1 MKKDMIKAII
11 LIIGAKFK
19 KGLAKMINKIT
30 IDNFKSINHIELELD
45 RINILIG
52 GNNSGKTSILQAI
65 QFGCSI
71 MQTINITSNIPWRKP
86 KDFTRSIEP
95 TELVYSPLKDVS
107 ALAHGGELKQG
118 DKYTIKISYK
128 DTNND
133 EYSTSI
139 KRGKNR
145 NIAATINKSELAK
158 KFVSIENPMCIFVP
172 GLAGIPYNEEFK
184 SESIV
189 RKAAAKGDANAVLRN
204 ILWLLK
210 QNTTEWNTFIEE
222 LSAIFPNISLDVNFN
237 QQIDE
242 YIDVK
247 INERTQLVDTNGNST
262 IICNT
267 LPIDAVGTGVLQA
280 IQILSYINVYHPQLL
295 ILDEP
300 DAHLHPNN
308 QRKILKMLFSL
319 AETKD
324 FQLLISTHSRHLIDI
339 AEDNAKISWI
349 KNGSIQSEDLSFL
362 KILLDLGALDRGD
375 LLKNGL
381 IKCVFLTEDST
392 DRKMLE
398 SVLESSGF
406 NLYETDIWSY
416 NGCTKVDTAL
426 VLAEFIKKHSPAT
439 KIIIHRDRDYMT
451 SEEIEVYKSRICVNN
466 NLCFIT
472 IGSDIESYYISEKH
486 IQFIFP
492 SISLEDAT
500 NMIERATKSAEEKS
514 IEKYINSRD
523 NVERML
529 CRNKGKLTYNVGKL
543 SITCRNNYSSN
554 PTYYRHG
561 KTVLKALKQ
570 IIQNEIKGKTNLIV
584 TSPFISDHTLSE
596 IAEQIWTP

>member
-1 MKKDMIKAII
+1 
-11 LIIGAKFK
+11 
-19 KGLAKMINKIT
+19 MINKIT
-30 IDNFKSINHIELELD
+30 IDNFKSINHMELELD
-45 RINILIG
+45 RVNILIG

-65 QFGCSI
+65 QFGCSTI
-71 MQTINITSNIPWRKP
+71 QTINITSNIPWRIHKP
-86 KDFTRSIEP
+86 FTRSIEP
-95 TELVYSPLKDVS
+95 SELVYSPLKDVS
-107 ALAHGGELKQG
+107 ALAHGGELRQG
-118 DKYTIKISYK
+118 EKYTIKITYQ
-128 DTNND
+128 DTND
-133 EYSTSI
+133 DIYSVSI

-145 NIAATINKSELAK
+145 NIAATINKTDLAK
-158 KFVSIENPMCIFVP
+158 RFISIENPMCVFVP

-189 RKAAAKGDANAVLRN
+189 RKAAAKGDANSVLRN

-210 QNTTEWNTFIEE
+210 QNPDEWNTFIKE
-222 LSAIFPNISLDVNFN
+222 LSTIFPNISLDVNFN
-237 QQIDE
+237 SQIDE

-247 INERTQLVDTNGNST
+247 IQENTQTIDGNGNT
-262 IICNT
+262 ISISNT

-339 AEDNAKISWI
+339 AEDDAKISWI
-349 KNGSIQSEDLSFL
+349 KNGSIQCEDLSFL

-375 LLKNGL
+375 FLKNGL

-406 NLYETDIWSY
+406 SLYETDIWSY

-426 VLAEFIKKHSPAT
+426 VLAEFIKKYSPAT
-439 KIIIHRDRDYMT
+439 KVIIHRDRDYMT
-451 SEEIEVYKSRICVNN
+451 SEEISAYKKKICVND

-472 IGSDIESYYISEKH
+472 SGSDIESYYISAEH
-486 IQFIFP
+486 IHFIFP
-492 SISLEDAT
+492 NVPIQTAE
-500 NMIERATKSAEEKS
+500 NIIERATTDRKEKS
-514 IEKYINSRD
+514 IEKYMNSRD
-523 NVERML
+523 NIERIR
-529 CRNKGKLTYNVGKL
+529 CRNEGKPTYNVGKL
-543 SITCRNNYSSN
+543 SATCHNNYSSN
-554 PTYYRHG
+554 PIYYRHG
-561 KTVLKALKQ
+561 KTVFKAIKQ
-570 IIQNEIKGKTNLIV
+570 IIQNEIKEKKSLIV
-584 TSPFISDHTLSE
+584 PSQFISDNTLSE
-596 IAEQIWTP
+596 MAKQIWTI

>member
-1 MKKDMIKAII
+1 
-11 LIIGAKFK
+11 
-19 KGLAKMINKIT
+19 MINKIT
-30 IDNFKSINHIELELD
+30 IENFKSINHIELELD

-71 MQTINITSNIPWRKP
+71 IQTINITSNIPWRIHKP
-86 KDFTRSIEP
+86 FTRSIEP
-95 TELVYSPLKDVS
+95 SELVYSPLKDVS
-107 ALAHGGELKQG
+107 ALANGGELKQG
-118 DKYTIKISYK
+118 DKYTIKISYN
-128 DTNND
+128 DTSND
-133 EYSTSI
+133 IYSVSI

-145 NIAATINKSELAK
+145 NIAATINKTDLAK
-158 KFVSIENPMCIFVP
+158 KFVSIENPMCVFVP

-210 QNTTEWNTFIEE
+210 QNYDEWNTFIEE
-222 LSAIFPNISLDVNFN
+222 LSTIFPNISLDVNFN
-237 QQIDE
+237 PQIDE
-242 YIDVK
+242 YIDVR
-247 INERTQLVDTNGNST
+247 IQERTQIIDENGKST

-319 AETKD
+319 AEIKD

-339 AEDNAKISWI
+339 AEDNAKITWI
-349 KNGSIQSEDLSFL
+349 KNGSIQAEDLSFL

-375 LLKNGL
+375 FLKNGL
-381 IKCVFLTEDST
+381 VKCVFLTEDST

-416 NGCTKVDTAL
+416 NGCTKVETAL
-426 VLAEFIKKHSPAT
+426 VLAEFIKKYSPAT
-439 KIIIHRDRDYMT
+439 KVIIHRDRDYMT
-451 SEEIEVYKSRICVNN
+451 SDEIDAYKEKICVNN

-472 IGSDIESYYISEKH
+472 AGSDIESYYISAEH
-486 IQFIFP
+486 IHSIFP
-492 SISLEDAT
+492 SVSAEAAENI
-500 NMIERATKSAEEKS
+500 IERATKEREEKS

-523 NVERML
+523 NIERIR
-529 CRNKGKLTYNVGKL
+529 CRNEGKPTYNVGKL
-543 SITCRNNYSSN
+543 SASCHSNYSTN
-554 PTYYRHG
+554 PVYYRHG
-561 KTVLKALKQ
+561 KTVFKAIKQ
-570 IIQNEIKGKTNLIV
+570 IIQNEIKEKKSLIV
-584 TSPFISDHTLSE
+584 PSQFISDHMLSE
-596 IAEQIWTP
+596 MAKQIWTT